1 MPASQ
6 AFIAEA
12 SIADNRRIPELA
24 VKICFAL
31 MVVSLVFLPAGY
43 GRFYIFDENG
53 LGIPT
58 DFINVFAAGQMVL
71 EGRSTLAYDWDLHK
85 AVEVAVLGQNF
96 PGNMAW
102 HYPPPF
108 LFVATALACLPYAI
122 AYPAWALISLVP
134 YLAVMRAIVGR
145 PIGLL
150 LALAFPVV
158 LNNALISQN
167 GFLTAALVG
176 GTLLFMPTRPV
187 LAGICLGLLT
197 YKPQYGVLFP
207 LILVATGQWRVIVS
221 AGVVTILLAA
231 VSCLAFGTASW
242 LEFIHGL
249 SLVEQVFLSEGR
261 ADWGKMQ
268 SLFTTVRYFGGSEH
282 LAWMLQMGLT
292 VVVGG
297 ALIALWRSRVRYSLK
312 AAALATGTLLTTPY
326 LFFYDVMV
334 LAIAVAFL
342 VRDGLHRGF
351 GRYDWPLLALTFA
364 LLFSY
369 LMVGAPTGF
378 AATLVVAAMIAERCR
393 AALPVPAA
401 AAPRVQSA

>member
-1 MPASQ
+1 MPALQ
-6 AFIAEA
+6 TPA
-12 SIADNRRIPELA
+12 ADPRRIPELA
-24 VKICFAL
+24 LKICFAL
-31 MVVSLVFLPAGY
+31 MVVHLVFLPAGY
-43 GRFYIFDENG
+43 GRLYIFDENG

-134 YLAVMRAIVGR
+134 YLAVMRRIVGR

-150 LALAFPVV
+150 LALAFPVA

-176 GTLLFMPTRPV
+176 GTLLFLPTRPV
-187 LAGICLGLLT
+187 LAGVCLGLLT

-221 AGVVTILLAA
+221 AGAVTILLAA
-231 VSCLAFGTASW
+231 ASCLAFGTASW

-249 SLVEQVFLSEGR
+249 SLVKQVFLSEGR

-282 LAWMLQMGLT
+282 LAWVLQMALN

-297 ALIALWRSRVRYSLK
+297 TLIALWRSRVRYSLK

-334 LAIAVAFL
+334 LAVAVAFL

-351 GRYDWPLLALTFA
+351 GRHDWPLLALIFA

-378 AATLVVAAMIAERCR
+378 AATLVVVAMIAERCR
-393 AALPVPAA
+393 TALPGPAAL
-401 AAPRVQSA
+401 APRVQSA